1 MFSVFLLAVSL
12 SMDAAAAAVCCGVNA
27 QGMKLRDG
35 VVIGLW
41 FGGFQTGMTWI
52 GGLFGGLLSQRL
64 WRLGSLLAF
73 GLLAYLGIK
82 MVWEGLSPPEGV
94 SCPRY
99 DLRPG
104 PMAVLALATSLDALA
119 AGLSLAYLGQA
130 LAPSA
135 LLIGLVT
142 FCLSLAGGLLGQ
154 RIGQHWSRPA
164 GIAGGLVLLGL
175 GIKILLG

>member
-1 MFSVFLLAVSL
+1 
-12 SMDAAAAAVCCGVNA
+12 MDAAAAAVCCGINA
-27 QGMKLRDG
+27 RGLKPRAGM
-35 VVIGLW
+35 VVALW

-64 WRLGSLLAF
+64 WRLGRLLAF
-73 GLLAYLGIK
+73 GLLAYLGMK
-82 MVWEGLSPPEGV
+82 MVWEGIVPSQGEA
-94 SCPRY
+94 CPRY

-164 GIAGGLVLLGL
+164 GIAAGLVLLGL
-175 GIKILLG
+175 GVKILLG

>member
-12 SMDAAAAAVCCGVNA
+12 SMDAAAAAVCCGINA
-27 QGMKLRDG
+27 RGLRLRDG
-35 VVIGLW
+35 MVIGLW

-52 GGLFGGLLSQRL
+52 GGLFGGLLSQQL
-64 WRLGSLLAF
+64 WRVGSLLAF
-73 GLLAYLGIK
+73 GLLSYLGIK
-82 MVWEGLSPPEGV
+82 MVWEGLSPPEGA

-104 PMAVLALATSLDALA
+104 PMAVLALATT
-119 AGLSLAYLGQA
+119 

-142 FCLSLAGGLLGQ
+142 FCLSLAGGMLGQ

-164 GIAGGLVLLGL
+164 GIAAGLVLLGL
-175 GIKILLG
+175 GVKILLG

>member
-1 MFSVFLLAVSL
+1 MFSVFLLALSL

-27 QGMKLRDG
+27 RGLKLRDG

-52 GGLFGGLLSQRL
+52 GGLFGSLLSQRL
-64 WRLGSLLAF
+64 WQLGSLLAF
-73 GLLAYLGIK
+73 GLLTLLGCR
-82 MVWEGLSPPEGV
+82 MVWEGLAPAEGDV
-94 SCPRY
+94 CPRY

-119 AGLSLAYLGQA
+119 AGLSLAYLDQA
-130 LAPSA
+130 LIPSA

-142 FCLSLAGGLLGQ
+142 FCLSLAGGMLGR
-154 RIGQHWSRPA
+154 RIGQRWNRRASV
-164 GIAGGLVLLGL
+164 AGGLVLLGL
-175 GIKILLG
+175 GLRILFG